1 MPVSAPADRRFRRKH
16 VRPGRRL
23 SLRRWGKTLLL
34 AALVSVAAG
43 YLFYVARG
51 FATSSQWLTVS
62 RISVHGNSR
71 LSSADVQAQ
80 LEGLIGAN
88 ILTFDI
94 DAWRQ
99 KLRTLPWVA
108 DVAIRRQLPDTV
120 AVFVSERTAAAI
132 GRLDGRLYLIDQTG
146 EIIDSYGPAY
156 AGIDLPIVDG
166 LATGRSSEF
175 KVEKERAG
183 VAARLFAALQ
193 TRPDIASRV
202 SQIDVSDPKAL
213 GIVLKGDTAV
223 VRVGDRQFIE
233 RLQSYLELAPVFRES
248 VPNIESVDL
257 RYGERAIVKPLQ
269 GDTPSRRVPR
279 ADKG

>member
-23 SLRRWGKTLLL
+23 SLRRWAKTLLL

-43 YLFYVARG
+43 YVFYVARG
-51 FATSSQWLTVS
+51 FVTSSQWLTVS

-71 LSSADVQAQ
+71 MSSADVQAQ

-88 ILTFDI
+88 ILMFDI

-132 GRLDGRLYLIDQTG
+132 GRLDGQLYLIDQRG
-146 EIIDSYGPAY
+146 EIIDPYGPAY

-166 LATGRSSEF
+166 LAAGRSSEF
-175 KVEKERAG
+175 QVDDERAK

-193 TRPDIASRV
+193 TRPDIASRI
-202 SQIDVSDPKAL
+202 SQIDVSEPDAVAV
-213 GIVLKGDTAV
+213 VLKGDTAV
-223 VRVGDRQFIE
+223 VRVGNRQFIE
-233 RLQSYLELAPVFRES
+233 RLQSYIELAPVFRES
-248 VPNIESVDL
+248 VPDIESVDL
-257 RYGERAIVKPLQ
+257 RYDERVIVKPLPR
-269 GDTPSRRVPR
+269 GTPARRTSRG
-279 ADKG
+279 DKG